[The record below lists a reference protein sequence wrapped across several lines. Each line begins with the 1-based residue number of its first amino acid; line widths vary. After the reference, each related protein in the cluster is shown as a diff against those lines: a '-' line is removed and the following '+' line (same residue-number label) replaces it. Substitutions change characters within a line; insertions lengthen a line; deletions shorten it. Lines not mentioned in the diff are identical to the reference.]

1 MASDAVDLVGH
12 LEELRSRL
20 IIAMLAWLVGF
31 VVCYGFAESIFT
43 FIAQPVLAAL
53 PAGNSLVFVY
63 ATEPFFTYLK
73 LSAVSGFVVSLP
85 IILWQVW
92 VFVAPALYPGEKKL
106 AVPFVLSS
114 CICFAGGTYFG
125 FTIVFPVIFKFLVN
139 FASSAA
145 GVQPMLSM
153 GGYLTMSTHLLLA
166 FGLVFE
172 LPIAIFFLVR
182 LGVIDHQW
190 LSRHRSYALLLAFVF
205 GAILTPPDV
214 FSQLAIA
221 LPFIVLYEIGILV
234 ARIWG
239 KTSNDNPED

>member
-172 LPIAIFFLVR
+172 LPIVIFFLVR
-182 LGVIDHQW
+182 LGVIDHYW

-221 LPFIVLYEIGILV
+221 LPFIALYEIGILV